1 MKYCYEC
8 GEKLVDR
15 ELEGEGIIPY
25 CPRCG
30 EYRFPIF
37 STAVSMIVENPKRDK
52 ILLIKQYGRD
62 SYILVAGYIN
72 KGESAEDAVRR
83 EVMEEIGIGLTEIQ
97 FNKSEYFAK
106 SNTLMINFVCVADS
120 EDLSAVSPKEIDEAT
135 WFSREDALKNIR
147 PGSLAKRFLCSACTV
162 DSRRSACGSVTL
174 HPKRAL

>member
-1 MKYCYEC
+1 MKHCYEC
-8 GEKLVDR
+8 GEKLVDK
-15 ELEGEGIIPY
+15 ELEGEGTVPF
-25 CPRCG
+25 CPCCG

-62 SYILVAGYIN
+62 SYILVAGYVN
-72 KGESAEDAVRR
+72 KGESAEDAARR
-83 EVMEEIGIGLTEIQ
+83 EVMEEIGIGLTEMH

-120 EDLSAVSPKEIDEAT
+120 EDLSNISPREIDEAT

-147 PGSLAKRFLCSACTV
+147 PGSLAKRFLAAQCL
-162 DSRRSACGSVTL
+162 RRSASAVNSRT
-174 HPKRAL
+174 